1 MQIKFV
7 KCGIVRHV
15 CCQLWLEGEREV
27 ERGRFEGKT
36 VSPNRVTPV
45 GVMFMVM
52 SSIAEVEDITN
63 TFISLGFFV
72 LLNVVGQITHFIFL
86 MLSLV
91 VLCKNP
97 FTILKLSFPSY
108 FIAFATT
115 SA

>member
-1 MQIKFV
+1 MT
-7 KCGIVRHV
+7 
-15 CCQLWLEGEREV
+15 
-27 ERGRFEGKT
+27 T
-36 VSPNRVTPV
+36 VLPHRVTPV

-52 SSIAEVEDITN
+52 SSIAEVDDITN

-72 LLNVVGQITHFIFL
+72 LLNVVGQITHLIFL
-86 MLSLV
+86 ILSLV

-97 FTILKLSFPSY
+97 FNILKYSFPSY